1 MRDRASCRD
10 PQETVAAEP
19 RHVSRSALCASRW
32 RILRQKFLPTPGG
45 KPGSCRGLHE
55 KRSQRS
61 CATFSRRNAF
71 ALRAAP
77 PCAEL
82 FFVTPERASCR
93 DITLYAGSGI
103 LPRPAGNGRGRAAP
117 RFRSALCASRWRIP
131 APKDFRRLKSS
142 HGAAANS
149 RFPAILF
156 QRVQQR

>member
-82 FFVTPERASCR
+82 FFVAP
-93 DITLYAGSGI
+93 SGH
-103 LPRPAGNGRGRAAP
+103 PAAD
-117 RFRSALCASRWRIP
+117 
-131 APKDFRRLKSS
+131 PK
-142 HGAAANS
+142 
-149 RFPAILF
+149 
-156 QRVQQR
+156 